1 MHSYDPISIYDLLE
15 SIGEER
21 TKEILADFTCPLNL
35 EIERFLHQNAIDF
48 AKRSMSVTY
57 LVFDEDNKLMAYFTL
72 THKPALIPDN
82 NISNAAHRRIERH
95 ARKDETTNSFTV
107 SSFLIAQ
114 LGKNAS
120 YSGKYNLTGEQLMDN
135 AVNILK
141 RAKRIVGGSVIF
153 LECED
158 NEKLLSFYQN
168 EHNNYQVYGER
179 VSESENITYKQ
190 LLRFF

>member
-1 MHSYDPISIYDLLE
+1 MHTYDPISIYDLLE

-82 NISNAAHRRIERH
+82 NISNAAHIIRMNITIIRY
-95 ARKDETTNSFTV
+95 TV
-107 SSFLIAQ
+107 S
-114 LGKNAS
+114 
-120 YSGKYNLTGEQLMDN
+120 
-135 AVNILK
+135 
-141 RAKRIVGGSVIF
+141 
-153 LECED
+153 
-158 NEKLLSFYQN
+158 
-168 EHNNYQVYGER
+168 
-179 VSESENITYKQ
+179 TYLNPKI
-190 LLRFF
+190 